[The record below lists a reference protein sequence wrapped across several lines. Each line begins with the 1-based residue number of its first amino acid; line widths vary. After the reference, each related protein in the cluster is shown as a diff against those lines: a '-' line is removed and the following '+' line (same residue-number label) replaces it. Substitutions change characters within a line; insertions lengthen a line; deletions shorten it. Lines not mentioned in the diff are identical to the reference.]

1 MKDKIKKTGKGRIRN
16 AGTGDIPMKPEFAN
30 EFVKESCELIPV
42 TADEVCLL
50 FAGKDPELIDPYV
63 SEKIKINATP
73 SQIEKGLIIAGR
85 PIDSRR
91 VDKMLKRH
99 HNMIKIENVKR
110 IKYNSN
116 RVMFEQIMNQCLGED
131 NV

>member
-1 MKDKIKKTGKGRIRN
+1 MKNKIKKIGKGKIKN
-16 AGTGDIPMKPEFAN
+16 SGTGDIPMKLEFAN
-30 EFVKESCELIPV
+30 EFVKEGLELNPI

-50 FAGKDPELIDPYV
+50 IGGKDPELIDPYI
-63 SEKIKINATP
+63 SEKIKTNATQ
-73 SQIEKGLIIAGR
+73 SEIEKGLIIAGR

-91 VDKMLKRH
+91 IDKMLKRH

-116 RVMFEQIMNQCLGED
+116 RVMFEQIINQCLGEE